1 MSNIRQKKTN
11 NLYKLFV
18 FWAVKAMSFP
28 SEGRTAMFR
37 NPMTEVSKFM
47 KTKDRIYPFDRID
60 PFDQNGLFDID
71 PYEIAWKLIRKSIQN
86 IFMFGISVQNEV
98 MKRTGLKIDADGYL
112 LMITMSRNWR
122 NW

>member
-1 MSNIRQKKTN
+1 
-11 NLYKLFV
+11 
-18 FWAVKAMSFP
+18 MSFP

-71 PYEIAWKLIRKSIQN
+71 PYEI
-86 IFMFGISVQNEV
+86 E
-98 MKRTGLKIDADGYL
+98 
-112 LMITMSRNWR
+112 
-122 NW
+122 